1 MCDKINRHGGR
12 AGSEHVH
19 QTDFDNRVFTRA
31 IEPVAAF
38 SMPPHWPDPF
48 DPDAA
53 ERLVERFQA
62 IGEREA
68 QVASGPD
75 VQSLLRCLGGNSPY
89 LGELA
94 LREPG
99 AILRLVMDG
108 PQAAFADSLLGL
120 SQVSPAAKRQDVAAE
135 LRQAKRVGALI
146 TAIAD
151 IGDLWPLEGV
161 TGALS
166 ELAEAT
172 LRLAIRHLL
181 RSAHEAGDIRLQD
194 ANRPDLNSGFVALAM
209 GKLGAAELNYSSD
222 IDLILI
228 YDGTAPAYA
237 AGRAANNVGSFT
249 ARMARDLITLMEARD
264 ANGYVFRTD
273 LRLRPDPAATPPA
286 ISLHAALTYYESMGQ
301 NWERAAM
308 IKARPIAGDMA
319 LGHRFLEAIRPF
331 VWRRGLDFAAVADI
345 HAMKRRIDEVKGTA
359 LSRAD
364 NPLAQ
369 IAGYNVKLG
378 EGGIREI
385 EFLVQ
390 TLQMVWGGRDPSL
403 RIKSTVRAMIRLVE
417 TGHLK
422 AGARQQLDDSYRLLR
437 RIEHRIQMVNDRQTH
452 NLPEAPEQMNRISRF
467 MGYTETTE
475 FALEVLRHAEIVR
488 SNYRAVFEFVPEPP
502 EGAAIGH
509 ELDFRGDDPEPAS
522 TAATLLGLGY
532 REPRRIVATVRR
544 WVSGRVRALRSSRA
558 RDLIT
563 TMVPSILATL
573 GKQPNPDEALN
584 RFDRFVSALPA
595 GVQPMSLFQR
605 NPMLLDRVAAV
616 LGAAPMLSEHLA
628 RNPSALEGLLET
640 EENVDAR
647 RMLRGRLSDTDTLED
662 AIRIVQRAV
671 KERDFFLSVATLE
684 GRMDADE
691 SGLERTALAEA
702 AVSMLI
708 PRALADFAVR
718 FGRVPGGALAVVAMG
733 KAGGREMMAG
743 SDLDLMFVY
752 DHPADVTESRG
763 PRALPA
769 SQWFIRAVQSCI
781 AALTA
786 PGPEGQMYALDMR
799 LRPSGNK
806 GPIAVS
812 LDGFRRYHEAD
823 AWTWERMA
831 LTRARVVAGPPNL
844 RRRVNET
851 IEAAIGQAIEPA
863 VIRRD
868 ATLMRE
874 RMTRELR
881 PHGPWDVKLRAGGL
895 IDIEFVAQVLQLTHA
910 RDAGFR
916 RSQTTRIALRN
927 AAAAGVISKPDVAV
941 LIEAERLWRTVQGM
955 LRMTVGQ
962 VESGTLPQASALP
975 LLLASAAAGVEVG
988 DSDELLRRI
997 DEIALRVRGFFDR
1010 YVGKVGE

>member
-1 MCDKINRHGGR
+1 
-12 AGSEHVH
+12 
-19 QTDFDNRVFTRA
+19 
-31 IEPVAAF
+31 
-38 SMPPHWPDPF
+38 MPPRWPDPF
-48 DPDAA
+48 DPAAA

-62 IGEREA
+62 IGEPETQILGDPR
-68 QVASGPD
+68 VR
-75 VQSLLRCLGGNSPY
+75 SLLLCLGGNSPY
-89 LGELA
+89 LAELA

-99 AILRLVMDG
+99 SVHRLATDG
-108 PQAAFADSLLGL
+108 PRAAFADSLLGL
-120 SQVSPAAKRQDVAAE
+120 SQISPAARRQDIAAA
-135 LRQAKRVGALI
+135 LRRAKRVGALTI
-146 TAIAD
+146 GIAD
-151 IGDLWPLEGV
+151 VGDLWPLEAV

-172 LRLAIRHLL
+172 LRLAIRHLF

-194 ANRPDLNSGFVALAM
+194 VNRPDLNCGFVALAM

-222 IDLILI
+222 IDLILL
-228 YDGTAPAYA
+228 YDGTAATYA
-237 AGRAANNVGSFT
+237 TGRAAGNVGSFT
-249 ARMARDLITLMEARD
+249 SRVARDVITLMEARD

-286 ISLHAALTYYESMGQ
+286 ISFHAALTYYESMGQ

-308 IKARPIAGDMA
+308 IKARPIAGDLA

-345 HAMKRRIDEVKGTA
+345 HAMKRRIDEVNRTA

-364 NPLAQ
+364 DPVAQ
-369 IAGYNVKLG
+369 IAGHNVKLG

-403 RIKSTVRAMIRLVE
+403 RLRPTLLAMARLVE
-417 TGHLK
+417 TGHL
-422 AGARQQLDDSYRLLR
+422 AVSTRRQLEDSYRFLR
-437 RIEHRIQMVNDRQTH
+437 RVEHRLQMVNDRQTH
-452 NLPEAPEQMNRISRF
+452 TLPEAPEQINRISRF
-467 MGYTETTE
+467 MGYTDTTE
-475 FALEVLRHAEIVR
+475 FALDVLRHADIVR

-502 EGAAIGH
+502 DGPMVGH

-522 TAATLLGLGY
+522 TVAALTALGY
-532 REPRRIVATVRR
+532 HEPRRIVATVRR
-544 WVSGRVRALRSSRA
+544 WLSGRVRALRSSRA
-558 RDLIT
+558 RELIT
-563 TMVPSILATL
+563 TMVPSILATF
-573 GKQPNPDEALN
+573 GRQPNPDEAFS
-584 RFDRFVSALPA
+584 RFDRFVSALPS
-595 GVQPMSLFQR
+595 GVQPMSLIQR

-616 LGAAPMLSEHLA
+616 LGAAPMLAEHLA
-628 RNPSALEGLLET
+628 RNPSALDGLLET
-640 EENVDAR
+640 QENVDGR
-647 RMLRGRLSDTDTLED
+647 RMLRTRIGDASTLED

-684 GRMDADE
+684 GRLGADA
-691 SGLERTALAEA
+691 SGLRRTALAEA
-702 AVSMLI
+702 AVSALV
-708 PRALADFAVR
+708 PRVLADFSTR
-718 FGRVPGGALAVVAMG
+718 FGRVPGGTLVVVAMG

-752 DHPADVTESRG
+752 DHAADATESRG
-763 PRALPA
+763 ARSLPA
-769 SQWFIRAVQSCI
+769 SQWFIRAVQTCI

-812 LDGFRRYHEAD
+812 LEAFRRYHEAD

-831 LTRARVVAGPPNL
+831 LTRARVVAGPAGF
-844 RRRVNET
+844 RRRVNEA
-851 IEAAIGQAIEPA
+851 IETAICRPIEPA

-868 ATLMRE
+868 ATSMRE
-874 RMTRELR
+874 RMARELR

-895 IDIEFVAQVLQLTHA
+895 IDIEFIAQVLQLTHA
-910 RDAGFR
+910 ADAGFR

-927 AAAAGVISKPDVAV
+927 AAAAGVITKPDVAV
-941 LIEAERLWRTVQGM
+941 LIEAERLWRTIQGM

-962 VESGTLPQASALP
+962 VESTALPQASALP
-975 LLLASAAAGVEVG
+975 LLHAAAAVGVEAE
-988 DSDELLRRI
+988 DSDALLRRVE
-997 DEIALRVRGFFDR
+997 EITLRVRGLFEH
-1010 YVGKVGE
+1010 YVGKLGE